1 MIIITTA
8 LEKWEKG
15 IQMATIYFLRNGKQN
30 EENEKQIQPPEA

>member
-1 MIIITTA
+1 MD

-30 EENEKQIQPPEA
+30 EENEKQIQPREA